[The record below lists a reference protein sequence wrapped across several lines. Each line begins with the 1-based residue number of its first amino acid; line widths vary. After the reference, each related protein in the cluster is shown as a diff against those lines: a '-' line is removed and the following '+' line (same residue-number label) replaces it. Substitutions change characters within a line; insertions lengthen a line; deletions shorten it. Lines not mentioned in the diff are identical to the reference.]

1 MAAASWIC
9 LLLPL
14 ASAVAITAAGTALP
28 RRVAGYISTLTTMG
42 AFAAAV
48 VAFAEMAGKGAAH
61 RGTATTSWTWLS
73 AGPYHFGLTLLT
85 DQLSIVM
92 MLIVTG
98 VSLLI
103 IA

>member
-1 MAAASWIC
+1 MAAEAWIC

-14 ASAVAITAAGTALP
+14 APALAITFAGTAIS
-28 RRVAGYISTLTTMG
+28 RRTAAYVSTLTTMG

-48 VAFAEMAGKGAAH
+48 VAFAEMAGKSATH
-61 RGTATTSWTWLS
+61 RGAATTSWTWLA
-73 AGPYHFGLTLLT
+73 AGPYHFGLTLLA

-98 VSLLI
+98 V
-103 IA
+103 